1 MTLTNA
7 TADTVEFNKPKYLK
21 LVDFIR
27 ANKGRVF
34 ALYTPE
40 PGTIVHPIGMEKQE
54 LKKIPGLKNK
64 EALIFHCKHYINNYS
79 LYLDEPVLEF
89 SDDYTQLKIKNSW
102 NQTII
107 FTKSTL

>member
-1 MTLTNA
+1 MQ
-7 TADTVEFNKPKYLK
+7 FNKPKYLK

-40 PGTIVHPIGMEKQE
+40 AGTMIQPKGMVKQE
-54 LKKIPGLKNK
+54 LKKLPGLQNK
-64 EALIFHCKHYINNYS
+64 EALIFHCKHYINNYN
-79 LYLDEPVLEF
+79 LYPDEPQIDF
-89 SDDYTQLKIKNSW
+89 SNDYKILRIKNSRK
-102 NQTII
+102 QITT

>member
-1 MTLTNA
+1 M
-7 TADTVEFNKPKYLK
+7 EFNKTKYLK

-40 PGTIVHPIGMEKQE
+40 PGTMIQPKGMEKQE
-54 LKKIPGLKNK
+54 LKKLPGLQNK
-64 EALIFHCKHYINNYS
+64 EALIYHCKHYINNYS